1 MNKIQ
6 QLITQ
11 GKLKEALE
19 NIPYDP
25 YTTNDVILLTSRL
38 NGLERQERL
47 GTIDNSSAG
56 VERSRI
62 VAAIL
67 SLAGI
72 DSNSVS
78 PQKSN
83 QMSSKDSLTK
93 IMSDY
98 RRYKSLP
105 DTKEGK
111 YYSDAESL
119 LKLIETHEAKKRV
132 EPTYDVSGRTERYL
146 NTQYQAL
153 IESLKETKLDD
164 KEDFAQAIKMKL
176 GDDIP
181 GWKDIE
187 SAYKLCV
194 GRGMNNNRVEAAIKA
209 KPSDIQSKIECAD
222 EIENWVANYLKG

>member
-6 QLITQ
+6 QLISQ

-19 NIPYDP
+19 ALPFN
-25 YTTNDVILLTSRL
+25 NDVILLTSRL
-38 NGLERQERL
+38 NGLERQERQGVISNSDA
-47 GTIDNSSAG
+47 GT
-56 VERSRI
+56 ERSRI
-62 VAAIL
+62 LSAIL

-72 DSNSVS
+72 DSDSV
-78 PQKSN
+78 PVKST

-98 RRYKSLP
+98 RRYRSLP

-146 NTQYQAL
+146 NTQYQEL
-153 IESLKETKLDD
+153 MESLKETKLDD

-194 GRGMNNNRVEAAIKA
+194 GRGMNNSRVEAAIKA

-222 EIENWVANYLKG
+222 VIENWVASYLK

>member
-1 MNKIQ
+1 MKKIQ
-6 QLITQ
+6 QLIAQ
-11 GKLKEALE
+11 GKLKEAIAAL
-19 NIPYDP
+19 PS
-25 YTTNDVILLTSRL
+25 TNEVIHVQARL
-38 NGLERQERL
+38 NELTRKEML
-47 GTIDNSSAG
+47 GTIDYSSAG
-56 VERSRI
+56 IERSKI
-62 VAAIL
+62 LSAIL
-67 SLAGI
+67 SLADI
-72 DSNSVS
+72 DADSVS

-146 NTQYQAL
+146 NTQYQTL
-153 IESLKETKLDD
+153 MESLKETKLDD
-164 KEDFAQAIKMKL
+164 KEDFAAAIKMKL

-194 GRGMNNNRVEAAIKA
+194 GRGMNNSRVELAIKA

-222 EIENWVANYLKG
+222 EIENWVANYLR

>member
-6 QLITQ
+6 QLISQ

-19 NIPYDP
+19 NVPYDE
-25 YTTNDVILLTSRL
+25 YTANDVILLQSRL

-47 GTIDNSSAG
+47 GVISNSDAG
-56 VERSRI
+56 VECSRI
-62 VAAIL
+62 VKGIL

-72 DSNSVS
+72 DSESVTVK
-78 PQKSN
+78 PT
-83 QMSSKDSLTK
+83 QMSTKDSLTK

-146 NTQYQAL
+146 NTQYQTL
-153 IESLKETKLDD
+153 MDSLKETKLDD
-164 KEDFAQAIKMKL
+164 KEDFAAAIKMKL

-181 GWKDIE
+181 AWKDIE

-194 GRGMNNNRVEAAIKA
+194 GRGMNNSRVEAAIKA

-222 EIENWVANYLKG
+222 EIERWVANYLRG